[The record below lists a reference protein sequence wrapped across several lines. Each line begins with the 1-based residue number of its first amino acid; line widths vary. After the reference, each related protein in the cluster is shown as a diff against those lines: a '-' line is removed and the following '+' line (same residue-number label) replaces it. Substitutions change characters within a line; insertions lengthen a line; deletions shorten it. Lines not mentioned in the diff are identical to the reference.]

1 MQPKNDR
8 DLLALLID
16 QIKTPKARRMKWK
29 IKKKCRNYN
38 VTGLEKLESVS
49 WRDLTLIIAYQK

>member
-49 WRDLTLIIAYQK
+49 WRDLKLIIA

>member
-49 WRDLTLIIAYQK
+49 WRDLKLIIAYQK